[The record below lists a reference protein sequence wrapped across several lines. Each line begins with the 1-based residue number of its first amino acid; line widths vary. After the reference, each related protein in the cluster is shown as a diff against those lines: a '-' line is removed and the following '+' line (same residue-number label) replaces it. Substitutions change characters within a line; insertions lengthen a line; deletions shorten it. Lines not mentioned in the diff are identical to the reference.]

1 MKVGLLFDL
10 DGTLLDTLGDLR
22 NSVNVALAQFGYP
35 QRTLAEI
42 RSFVG
47 TGARNLSRLSMPE
60 GKDNVD
66 EVLAAFQAHYKDHCN
81 IETGPYAGIPA
92 ALEALKDIP
101 MAIVS
106 NKPDYAVKELAAI
119 YFPGIYALGEVAGI
133 PRKPAPD
140 MLFKAMADI
149 GVETCIYIGDSEV
162 DILTAKNAGV
172 PCSSVLWGIRDR
184 QTLEA
189 AGTRYFC
196 EETASLPAIIERI
209 IEETYGT

>member
-92 ALEALKDIP
+92 ALEELKDIP
-101 MAIVS
+101 VAIVS

-119 YFPGIYALGEVAGI
+119 YFPGIYALGETPDC

-140 MLFKAMADI
+140 MVYKAMAQL
-149 GVETCIYIGDSEV
+149 GVDRCVYVGDSEV
-162 DILTAKNAGV
+162 DIITANNAGV
-172 PCSSVLWGIRDR
+172 PCLSVLWGFRDR
-184 QTLEA
+184 ECLEEAGGKYYCENPKDLTKTLMNMLEK
-189 AGTRYFC
+189 
-196 EETASLPAIIERI
+196 L
-209 IEETYGT
+209 

>member
-1 MKVGLLFDL
+1 MKIGLLFDL

-22 NSVNVALAQFGYP
+22 NSVNVALASFGYP

-47 TGARNLSRLSMPE
+47 TGARNLSRLSMPAD
-60 GKDNVD
+60 KDNVD

-92 ALEALKDIP
+92 ALEALKDTP

-106 NKPDYAVKELAAI
+106 NKPDYAVKELAAT
-119 YFPGIYALGEVAGI
+119 YFPGIYALGEVAGT

-140 MLFKAMADI
+140 MLYKAMKDI
-149 GVETCIYIGDSEV
+149 GVEKCIYIGDSEV
-162 DILTAKNAGV
+162 DIKTAHGAGL
-172 PCSSVLWGIRDR
+172 PCLSVTWGFRDEAVL
-184 QTLEA
+184 LEA
-189 AGTRYFC
+189 GATHICRNVADMSAVLTQMMN
-196 EETASLPAIIERI
+196 EL
-209 IEETYGT
+209 

>member
-22 NSVNVALAQFGYP
+22 NSVNFALSQFSYP

-60 GKDNVD
+60 GCDNVD

-92 ALEALKDIP
+92 ALEELKDIP

-140 MLFKAMADI
+140 MLYKAMADI
-149 GVETCIYIGDSEV
+149 GVEKCIYIGDSEV
-162 DILTAKNAGV
+162 DVTTAHLAGL
-172 PCSSVLWGIRDR
+172 PCLSVTWGFRDR
-184 QTLEA
+184 DTLAQAGA
-189 AGTRYFC
+189 AHYC
-196 EETASLPAIIERI
+196 DDPADLPRCIRQIAENLA
-209 IEETYGT
+209 

>member
-92 ALEALKDIP
+92 ALEELKDIP

-162 DILTAKNAGV
+162 DVTTARNAGAIGI
-172 PCSSVLWGIRDR
+172 SVLWGFRDKA
-184 QTLEA
+184 QLA
-189 AGTRYFC
+189 DAGGACFC
-196 EETASLPAIIERI
+196 QDPLQLPALIDAILSQDQ
-209 IEETYGT
+209 

>member
-162 DILTAKNAGV
+162 DVTTAHGANLPCLSVTWGFRDKDVLRDAGAKYYCDNPKELPNA
-172 PCSSVLWGIRDR
+172 IRAIVA
-184 QTLEA
+184 EA
-189 AGTRYFC
+189 F
-196 EETASLPAIIERI
+196 
-209 IEETYGT
+209 

>member
-22 NSVNVALAQFGYP
+22 NSVNFALASFGYP

-106 NKPDYAVKELAAI
+106 NKPDYAVKALAET

-140 MLFKAMADI
+140 MLYKAMADI
-149 GVETCIYIGDSEV
+149 GVEKCIYIGDSEV
-162 DILTAKNAGV
+162 DVK
-172 PCSSVLWGIRDR
+172 
-184 QTLEA
+184 
-189 AGTRYFC
+189 
-196 EETASLPAIIERI
+196 TASGAGIPCLSVTWGFRDEAVLLSAGATYICHTPAEMPSRI
-209 IEETYGT
+209 RQILQQL

>member
-1 MKVGLLFDL
+1 MKIGLLFDL

-22 NSVNVALAQFGYP
+22 NSVNFALSTFGYP

-47 TGARNLSRLSMPE
+47 TGARNLSRLSMPAD
-60 GKDNVD
+60 KDNVD

-92 ALEALKDIP
+92 ALEALKDTP

-106 NKPDYAVKELAAI
+106 NKPDYAVKELAAT
-119 YFPGIYALGEVAGI
+119 YFPGIYALGEVAGT

-140 MLFKAMADI
+140 MLYKAMKDI
-149 GVETCIYIGDSEV
+149 GVEKCIYIGDSEV
-162 DILTAKNAGV
+162 DIKTAHGAGL
-172 PCSSVLWGIRDR
+172 PCLSVTWGFRDEAVL
-184 QTLEA
+184 LEA
-189 AGTRYFC
+189 GATHICRNVADMSTVLTQMMN
-196 EETASLPAIIERI
+196 EL
-209 IEETYGT
+209 

>member
-119 YFPGIYALGEVAGI
+119 YFPGIYARGEVAGI

-162 DILTAKNAGV
+162 DVTTAHGANL
-172 PCSSVLWGIRDR
+172 PCLSVTWGFRDEDQIR
-184 QTLEA
+184 A
-189 AGTRYFC
+189 AGGTHFC
-196 EETASLPAIIERI
+196 HDTKDLAPMLRQMLQQAQ
-209 IEETYGT
+209 G

>member
-1 MKVGLLFDL
+1 MKIGLLFDL

-22 NSVNVALAQFGYP
+22 NSVNFALSTFGYP

-47 TGARNLSRLSMPE
+47 TGARNLSRLSMPAD
-60 GKDNVD
+60 KDNVD

-92 ALEALKDIP
+92 ALEALKDTP

-106 NKPDYAVKELAAI
+106 NKPDYAVKELAAT
-119 YFPGIYALGEVAGI
+119 YFPGIYALGEVAGT

-140 MLFKAMADI
+140 MLYKAMKDI
-149 GVETCIYIGDSEV
+149 GVEKCIYIGDSEV
-162 DILTAKNAGV
+162 DIKTAHGAGL
-172 PCSSVLWGIRDR
+172 PCLSVTWGFRDEAVL
-184 QTLEA
+184 LEA
-189 AGTRYFC
+189 GATHICRNVADMSAVLTQMMN
-196 EETASLPAIIERI
+196 EL
-209 IEETYGT
+209 

>member
-1 MKVGLLFDL
+1 MRVGLLFDL

-22 NSVNVALAQFGYP
+22 NSVNFALSTFGYP

-47 TGARNLSRLSMPE
+47 TGARNLSRLSMPA

-106 NKPDYAVKELAAI
+106 NKPDYAVKELAAT
-119 YFPGIYALGEVAGI
+119 YFPGIYALGEVAGT

-140 MLFKAMADI
+140 MLYKAMKDI
-149 GVETCIYIGDSEV
+149 GVEKCIYIGDSEV
-162 DILTAKNAGV
+162 DIKTAHGAGL
-172 PCSSVLWGIRDR
+172 PCLSVTWGFRDEAVL
-184 QTLEA
+184 LEA
-189 AGTRYFC
+189 GATHICRNVADMSAVLTQMMN
-196 EETASLPAIIERI
+196 EL
-209 IEETYGT
+209 

>member
-92 ALEALKDIP
+92 ALEELKDIP

-162 DILTAKNAGV
+162 DVTTAHGANLPCLSVTWGFRDQACLEEAGGKHFCHD
-172 PCSSVLWGIRDR
+172 PKDLAAK
-184 QTLEA
+184 LEEMMNH
-189 AGTRYFC
+189 GQ
-196 EETASLPAIIERI
+196 
-209 IEETYGT
+209 

>member
-35 QRTLAEI
+35 QRTLAQI

-92 ALEALKDIP
+92 ALEELKDIP

-119 YFPGIYALGEVAGI
+119 YFPGIYARGERADC

-140 MLFKAMADI
+140 MVRRTMEDLELD
-149 GVETCIYIGDSEV
+149 GCIYVGDSEV
-162 DILTAKNAGV
+162 DVLTAENAQV
-172 PCSSVLWGIRDR
+172 PCLSVLWGFRDEEVLR
-184 QTLEA
+184 EA
-189 AGTRYFC
+189 GAKAMCR
-196 EETASLPAIIERI
+196 EPAQLIEC
-209 IEETYGT
+209 IEKLIKEQF

>member
-1 MKVGLLFDL
+1 MKIGLLFDL

-22 NSVNVALAQFGYP
+22 NSVNFALATFGYP

-47 TGARNLSRLSMPE
+47 TGARNLSRLSMPA

-66 EVLAAFQAHYKDHCN
+66 EVLAAFQAHYKDHYN
-81 IETGPYAGIPA
+81 IETGPYAGILA

-106 NKPDYAVKELAAI
+106 NKPDYAVKELAAT
-119 YFPGIYALGEVAGI
+119 YFPGIYALGEVAGT

-140 MLFKAMADI
+140 MLYKAMKDI
-149 GVETCIYIGDSEV
+149 GVEKCIYIGDSEV
-162 DILTAKNAGV
+162 DIKTAHGAGL
-172 PCSSVLWGIRDR
+172 PCLSVTWGFRDE
-184 QTLEA
+184 TVLLEA
-189 AGTRYFC
+189 GATHICRNVADMSAALTQMMN
-196 EETASLPAIIERI
+196 EL
-209 IEETYGT
+209 

>member
-1 MKVGLLFDL
+1 MKIGLLFDL

-22 NSVNVALAQFGYP
+22 NSVNVALASFGYP

-47 TGARNLSRLSMPE
+47 TGARNLSRLSMPAD
-60 GKDNVD
+60 KDNVD

-92 ALEALKDIP
+92 ALEALKDTP

-106 NKPDYAVKELAAI
+106 NKPDYAVKELAAT
-119 YFPGIYALGEVAGI
+119 YFPGIYALGEVAGT

-140 MLFKAMADI
+140 MLYKAMKDI
-149 GVETCIYIGDSEV
+149 GVEKCIYIGDSEV
-162 DILTAKNAGV
+162 DIKTAHGAGL
-172 PCSSVLWGIRDR
+172 PCLSITWGFRDEAVL
-184 QTLEA
+184 LEA
-189 AGTRYFC
+189 GATHICRNVADMSAVLTQMMN
-196 EETASLPAIIERI
+196 EL
-209 IEETYGT
+209 

>member
-92 ALEALKDIP
+92 ALEALKDVP

-162 DILTAKNAGV
+162 DVQTARNAGLPLV
-172 PCSSVLWGIRDR
+172 AVNWGFRTTQQLVDAGAELIVSTTED
-184 QTLEA
+184 LLA
-189 AGTRYFC
+189 A
-196 EETASLPAIIERI
+196 L
-209 IEETYGT
+209 

>member
-22 NSVNVALAQFGYP
+22 NSVNVALASFGYP

-47 TGARNLSRLSMPE
+47 TGARNLSRLSMPA
-60 GKDNVD
+60 GADNVD

-92 ALEALKDIP
+92 ALEKLRDIP

-106 NKPDYAVKELAAI
+106 NKPDYAVKALAET
-119 YFPGIYALGEVAGI
+119 YFPGIYALGEVAGV

-140 MLFKAMADI
+140 MLYRAMKEI
-149 GVETCIYIGDSEV
+149 GVEQCIYIGDSEV
-162 DILTAKNAGV
+162 DITTARSAGI
-172 PCSSVLWGIRDR
+172 PCLSVTWGFRDEDVL
-184 QTLEA
+184 LEA
-189 AGTRYFC
+189 GATHIC
-196 EETASLPAIIERI
+196 CKVEDMPAVLTQMMNEL
-209 IEETYGT
+209 